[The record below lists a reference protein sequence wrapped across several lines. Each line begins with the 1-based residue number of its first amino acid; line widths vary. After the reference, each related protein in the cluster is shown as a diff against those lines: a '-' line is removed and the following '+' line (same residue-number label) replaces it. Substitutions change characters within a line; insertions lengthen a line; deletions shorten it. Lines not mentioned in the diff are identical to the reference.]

1 MTGAEP
7 AETTM
12 DAPAPVVRI
21 VAGSPTDEELAATQ
35 AVIAAVLAEQA
46 AAGAARLVPPVD
58 HWSRAARAP
67 RATVYP
73 GAGAWS
79 ASRGQRG
86 C

>member
-1 MTGAEP
+1 MTGPQPDAT
-7 AETTM
+7 AM

-21 VAGSPTDEELAATQ
+21 TAGSPTDEELAAAQ

-46 AAGAARLVPPVD
+46 AIGAARVLPPVD

-67 RATVYP
+67 RAAVYP
-73 GAGAWS
+73 GPGAWS